1 MKYMLLIYG
10 AENAAPAPG
19 SPEFDPFMYGYFALS
34 QELTNDGAMIAGEGL
49 QDAETA
55 STVTVRNG
63 KIITRDGPFAE
74 TKEAMGGFYLIDC
87 DNLDQA
93 IAYAAKIPSATYG
106 AIEIRPVMDYEQ

>member
-10 AENAAPAPG
+10 AEDAAPAPG
-19 SPEFDPFMYGYFALS
+19 APEFGAFMQGYDDLY
-34 QELTNDGAMIAGEGL
+34 QELTNDGVWIAGEGL

-55 STVTVRNG
+55 STVTVRGG
-63 KIITRDGPFAE
+63 KTIARDGPFAE
-74 TKEAMGGFYLIDC
+74 TKETMGGFYLIDC

-106 AIEIRPVMDYEQ
+106 SVEIRPVMDYEQ